1 MYLQFENLLLLKI
14 VLFKSGVD
22 EYKNLSFKVK
32 KISSLIRLV
41 LNTNNLTLSLLFK
54 SIFSNEI
61 STIFFF

>member
-32 KISSLIRLV
+32 KISSPYKIGFKYKQ
-41 LNTNNLTLSLLFK
+41 LN
-54 SIFSNEI
+54 II
-61 STIFFF
+61 III